1 VDVEGYLAQ
10 MEQLLAEARP
20 VPLSASVMVNRKD
33 FEDVIDDIR
42 ASLPEELRQSRW
54 VIKER
59 DEVLEQAEREAE
71 QVLADAK
78 TEAARLISE
87 TEVVRQS
94 QRQAERILEEARE
107 QSRVLRL
114 EAEDYVDAKLANFE
128 VVLTKTLAAVSRGR
142 DKVRG
147 RSDLADIADRP
158 GPVAPGA
165 VPSPDGEPYDLTA
178 EAPPGADS
186 AYDEPPYEERPYD
199 DERGETGPTEPVAEE
214 QHRLGYGPPRW

>member
-1 VDVEGYLAQ
+1 MDVEGFLAQ

-71 QVLADAK
+71 QLLADARV
-78 TEAARLISE
+78 EAARLISD

-114 EAEDYVDAKLANFE
+114 EAEDYVDSKLANFE
-128 VVLTKTLAAVSRGR
+128 IVLAKTMRSVEKGRERLRGRLVSDELAATET
-142 DKVRG
+142 D
-147 RSDLADIADRP
+147 
-158 GPVAPGA
+158 
-165 VPSPDGEPYDLTA
+165 
-178 EAPPGADS
+178 
-186 AYDEPPYEERPYD
+186 EERAAAGGSQLYD
-199 DERGETGPTEPVAEE
+199 YEAGS
-214 QHRLGYGPPRW
+214 

>member
-71 QVLADAK
+71 QLVSDAK
-78 TEAARLISE
+78 AEASRLISD

-128 VVLTKTLAAVSRGR
+128 IVLAKTMRSVEKGREQLRGR
-142 DKVRG
+142 YV
-147 RSDLADIADRP
+147 SDQLAPEPAGDT
-158 GPVAPGA
+158 GAPA
-165 VPSPDGEPYDLTA
+165 
-178 EAPPGADS
+178 APPAAGGQLYDYESAD
-186 AYDEPPYEERPYD
+186 
-199 DERGETGPTEPVAEE
+199 
-214 QHRLGYGPPRW
+214 PR

>member
-1 VDVEGYLAQ
+1 

-71 QVLADAK
+71 QALADAK
-78 TEAARLISE
+78 AEAARLISE

-94 QRQAERILEEARE
+94 QRQAERILDEARE

-114 EAEDYVDAKLANFE
+114 EAEDYVDGKLANFE
-128 VVLTKTLAAVSRGR
+128 IVLAKTMKQVEKGRERLRGR
-142 DKVRG
+142 FA
-147 RSDLADIADRP
+147 SDELAGDA
-158 GPVAPGA
+158 
-165 VPSPDGEPYDLTA
+165 EP
-178 EAPPGADS
+178 EVI
-186 AYDEPPYEERPYD
+186 
-199 DERGETGPTEPVAEE
+199 ERGSPAGGQLYDYEAGS
-214 QHRLGYGPPRW
+214 

>member
-1 VDVEGYLAQ
+1 MDVEGYLAQ

-59 DEVLEQAEREAE
+59 DEVLQGAEREAE
-71 QVLADAK
+71 QIVGDAK
-78 TEAARLISE
+78 SEAARLISD

-107 QSRVLRL
+107 QARVLRL
-114 EAEDYVDAKLANFE
+114 EAEDYVDNKLANFE
-128 VVLTKTLAAVSRGR
+128 IVLAKTMRSVEKGRERLRGR
-142 DKVRG
+142 LV
-147 RSDLADIADRP
+147 SEELAPERAEEP
-158 GPVAPGA
+158 PAT
-165 VPSPDGEPYDLTA
+165 GEPGGQLYD
-178 EAPPGADS
+178 
-186 AYDEPPYEERPYD
+186 YESTDLR
-199 DERGETGPTEPVAEE
+199 
-214 QHRLGYGPPRW
+214 

>member
-59 DEVLEQAEREAE
+59 DEVLQGAEREAE
-71 QVLADAK
+71 QIVGDAK
-78 TEAARLISE
+78 AEASRLISE

-107 QSRVLRL
+107 QARVLRL
-114 EAEDYVDAKLANFE
+114 EAEDYVDNKLANFE
-128 VVLTKTLAAVSRGR
+128 IVLAKTMRSVEKGRERLRGR
-142 DKVRG
+142 LV
-147 RSDLADIADRP
+147 SEELAPQRTEEPPAT
-158 GPVAPGA
+158 
-165 VPSPDGEPYDLTA
+165 GEPGGQLYD
-178 EAPPGADS
+178 
-186 AYDEPPYEERPYD
+186 YESTDLR
-199 DERGETGPTEPVAEE
+199 
-214 QHRLGYGPPRW
+214 

>member
-1 VDVEGYLAQ
+1 MDVEGFLAQ

-71 QVLADAK
+71 QIVADARA
-78 TEAARLISE
+78 EAARLISE

-114 EAEDYVDAKLANFE
+114 EAEDYVDGKLANFE
-128 VVLTKTLAAVSRGR
+128 IVLAKTMKAVEKGRERLRGRLASDELAA
-142 DKVRG
+142 
-147 RSDLADIADRP
+147 
-158 GPVAPGA
+158 
-165 VPSPDGEPYDLTA
+165 
-178 EAPPGADS
+178 
-186 AYDEPPYEERPYD
+186 DEPGD
-199 DERGETGPTEPVAEE
+199 DEEPPASGGSQLYDYEA
-214 QHRLGYGPPRW
+214 GS

>member
-1 VDVEGYLAQ
+1 MDVEGYLAQ

-71 QVLADAK
+71 QIVADAK
-78 TEAARLISE
+78 AEAARRVSD

-94 QRQAERILEEARE
+94 QRNAERILEEARE

-114 EAEDYVDAKLANFE
+114 EAEDYVDSKLANFE
-128 VVLTKTLAAVSRGR
+128 IVLAKTMRSVEKGRERLRGR
-142 DKVRG
+142 LV
-147 RSDLADIADRP
+147 SDQLAPQAVEDDP
-158 GPVAPGA
+158 VDVAPGA
-165 VPSPDGEPYDLTA
+165 SQLYD
-178 EAPPGADS
+178 
-186 AYDEPPYEERPYD
+186 YESVD
-199 DERGETGPTEPVAEE
+199 DR
-214 QHRLGYGPPRW
+214 RR

>member
-1 VDVEGYLAQ
+1 

-78 TEAARLISE
+78 AEAARLISE

-94 QRQAERILEEARE
+94 QRQAERILDEARE

-128 VVLTKTLAAVSRGR
+128 IVLAKTMRSVEKGREQLRGR
-142 DKVRG
+142 YA
-147 RSDLADIADRP
+147 SDELAPEAAAAEP
-158 GPVAPGA
+158 APAPPAPG
-165 VPSPDGEPYDLTA
+165 GQLYD
-178 EAPPGADS
+178 
-186 AYDEPPYEERPYD
+186 YES
-199 DERGETGPTEPVAEE
+199 
-214 QHRLGYGPPRW
+214 

>member
-1 VDVEGYLAQ
+1 MDVEGFLAQ

-59 DEVLEQAEREAE
+59 DEVLEQAERESE
-71 QVLADAK
+71 QLIADARA
-78 TEAARLISE
+78 EASRLISD

-107 QSRVLRL
+107 QSRILRL
-114 EAEDYVDAKLANFE
+114 EAEDYVDSKLANFE
-128 VVLTKTLAAVSRGR
+128 IVLAKTMKAVEKGRERLRGRLASDELAADDR
-142 DKVRG
+142 DDG
-147 RSDLADIADRP
+147 DDQ
-158 GPVAPGA
+158 VATGG
-165 VPSPDGEPYDLTA
+165 SQLYDY
-178 EAPPGADS
+178 EAGS
-186 AYDEPPYEERPYD
+186 
-199 DERGETGPTEPVAEE
+199 
-214 QHRLGYGPPRW
+214 